1 MNHQPVAWSLVPHG
15 HNSSPVAPKI
25 LESVMRGLS
34 RTPTVQ
40 SGPEFQVCRSRDQ
53 TTTSLKEFTW
63 RYLALSSVRG
73 VGGRSANCRESYR
86 WDVADCQGENVE
98 I

>member
-25 LESVMRGLS
+25 MESVMRGLS

-63 RYLALSSVRG
+63 RYLLRNEALSSVRG
-73 VGGRSANCRESYR
+73 VGGRSANCRES
-86 WDVADCQGENVE
+86 
-98 I
+98 